1 MRMPPTL
8 GSSAD
13 IARTTLRTRAAAGLT
28 RGAATTYGADVPPL
42 PRLAERIV
50 FIVHGVVTI
59 AAAILLAVLPGVIPA
74 TVGIAMDRVDD
85 LMAYLLAAVARDV
98 PPGTELTVLTTDP
111 AARYDVPA
119 WARMRG
125 HEVTSSRGEGGQ
137 EAPTDDG
144 GERPAVLA
152 ITVRVGGTV
161 R

>member
-1 MRMPPTL
+1 MSSELPTPRP
-8 GSSAD
+8 GPGTGPRVVD
-13 IARTTLRTRAAAGLT
+13 ARGLRC
-28 RGAATTYGADVPPL
+28 PL
-42 PRLAERIV
+42 P
-50 FIVHGVVTI
+50 
-59 AAAILLAVLPGVIPA
+59 VI
-74 TVGIAMDRVDD
+74 R
-85 LMAYLLAAVARDV
+85 LAAVARDV

-144 GERPAVLA
+144 GEMPAVLA